1 MRVNQ
6 NDRVSENVLP
16 CSSSAVGAWLSCNP
30 TYSETLLVSYLV
42 LIGNAAIWVAIAA
55 FFWINYGPK
64 SGRAFGNEI
73 ASYNKIQRKV
83 FWYLLDNG
91 AKGSSLALLK
101 KLQRSS
107 GSVQEASIALGPT
120 LQRGLERLEARFG
133 HQDMYEPAKPII
145 ARLVG
150 LSDEGQ
156 TQKAG
161 EQSDA

>member
-1 MRVNQ
+1 M
-6 NDRVSENVLP
+6 
-16 CSSSAVGAWLSCNP
+16 SCNP
-30 TYSETLLVSYLV
+30 TFFQTLLVSYLV
-42 LIGNAAIWVAIAA
+42 LIGNAAVWVAIVA
-55 FFWINYGPK
+55 FFWINYGPR
-64 SGRAFGNEI
+64 SGRSFGNEI

-107 GSVQEASIALGPT
+107 ETIQEASVALGPT

-145 ARLVG
+145 SRLVA
-150 LSDEGQ
+150 LSDEAQ
-156 TQKAG
+156 AQKVAPVPKW
-161 EQSDA
+161 D

>member
-1 MRVNQ
+1 MRANQ
-6 NDRVSENVLP
+6 NDRVSENVLACVEP
-16 CSSSAVGAWLSCNP
+16 NIF
-30 TYSETLLVSYLV
+30 ETLFVSYLV

-55 FFWINYGPK
+55 FFWINYGPR
-64 SGRAFGNEI
+64 SGRSFGNEI

-101 KLQRSS
+101 KIERSS
-107 GSVQEASIALGPT
+107 GSIQEASVALAPT

-145 ARLVG
+145 SRLVA
-150 LSDEGQ
+150 LSDEAQ

-161 EQSDA
+161 EQSSA